1 MLRSRRPGTTPGV
14 SGVLTAVYMG
24 RGEIRDF
31 LIASGAVLELPEA
44 AAVGNLARVRELIEN
59 NHAKA
64 DSFSPDGFAV
74 VALAAFLGHLEIVQY
89 LAAHGAD
96 VNAAATNGSGYN
108 ALTAAVTSGH
118 LAVVQW
124 LLEHGANANYRYSAG
139 YSPLLTAACQRAPG
153 YRQTSPGPRR
163 RSSRHHQRR
172 EIPSVACQRTQPSGS
187 RRVVSSPGGILLNNL
202 SALSRVDTA
211 APERQYFH
219 PMIGLL
225 RGRLLEKRPNQ
236 VILDVG
242 GVGYL
247 VAVPLST
254 FAALA
259 DLHAEVTLLIHT
271 HVREDAL
278 GPLRFS
284 LRARKTFFRTA
295 PRRFRRRDRRWR

>member
-1 MLRSRRPGTTPGV
+1 MADKKAFFEAIRAGDLATVKSFVGADASLASARNDSGV

-31 LIASGAVLELPEA
+31 LIGAGASLDLAEA

-89 LAAHGAD
+89 LAARGAD

-139 YSPLLTAACQRAPG
+139 YSPLLTAA
-153 YRQTSPGPRR
+153 S
-163 RSSRHHQRR
+163 
-172 EIPSVACQRTQPSGS
+172 
-187 RRVVSSPGGILLNNL
+187 N
-202 SALSRVDTA
+202 
-211 APERQYFH
+211 
-219 PMIGLL
+219 
-225 RGRLLEKRPNQ
+225 GRLDIAKLLLAHGADPHATTSDGKSPMSLAIEHNHPE
-236 VILDVG
+236 V
-242 GVGYL
+242 
-247 VAVPLST
+247 
-254 FAALA
+254 AAL
-259 DLHAEVTLLIHT
+259 
-271 HVREDAL
+271 
-278 GPLRFS
+278 F
-284 LRARKTFFRTA
+284 RARA
-295 PRRFRRRDRRWR
+295 AS